1 MRRRTNRSSRA
12 GRVDRVTPIYPI
24 RTVAQMTDLSPQRI
38 PAWETDYG
46 LIRPHRTGGG
56 HRLFSQED
64 VERLLWIKRMVQE
77 RGLSL
82 QGVKRLLEETAGR
95 RGR

>member
-1 MRRRTNRSSRA
+1 VKGKTSRPPQVGSA
-12 GRVDRVTPIYPI
+12 DGKVPVYPI
-24 RTVAQMTDLSPQRI
+24 RTVAQLTAFSP
-38 PAWETDYG
+38 P
-46 LIRPHRTGGG
+46 RTRGG

-82 QGVKRLLEETAGR
+82 QGVKRLLEAGPR
-95 RGR
+95 RRR

>member
-1 MRRRTNRSSRA
+1 LKARTNRAARP
-12 GRVDRVTPIYPI
+12 GDVDRRTPVYPI
-24 RTVAQMTDLSPQRI
+24 RTVAQLTDLSPQRI
-38 PAWETDYG
+38 RAWETDYG

-82 QGVKRLLEETAGR
+82 QGVKRLLERSADR
-95 RGR
+95 RR